1 MSQQPQQIERDDS
14 ASIYEAD
21 PVLGKYLS
29 HHPSNRLRL
38 MIIGGI
44 LYMLPVGIMQLI
56 FWNIENNFASIFL
69 PISFAAIAGAV
80 LWWMLHHWNREVV
93 LYERGF
99 SFRQGSAT
107 AYILYANV
115 LQLIQHIE
123 RVGFLGFSRTVYHYQ
138 LITDIDETLIINNI
152 YSNPDKLTRSLEA
165 YIARDRLPVVRT
177 NIAEGQAV
185 EFARNLRITREG
197 IMLDDTELF
206 WQEFKAQRVKDGQ
219 LILQSHDNETWGII
233 PVSEIN
239 NPVLLIAL
247 LKHRGQAPAGTNQEN
262 FA

>member
-1 MSQQPQQIERDDS
+1 MSQKPQQIERDDS

-44 LYMLPVGIMQLI
+44 AYAVPVGILQLI
-56 FWNIENNFASIFL
+56 FWNIDNNFASIFL

-80 LWWMLHHWNREVV
+80 FWWVLHHWNREVV

-115 LQLIQHIE
+115 IKLIQHIE
-123 RVGFLGFSRTVYHYQ
+123 RTGFLGLSRTVYNYQ
-138 LITDIDETLIINNI
+138 LITDIDETLTINNV
-152 YSNPDKLTRSLEA
+152 YSNPAKLTRALEA
-165 YIARDRLPVVRT
+165 YITRDRLPVLRQK
-177 NIAEGQAV
+177 IADGNPV
-185 EFARNLRITREG
+185 EFSDNLRIAPEG
-197 IMLDDTELF
+197 IMLNEKELF
-206 WQEFKAQRVKDGQ
+206 WHGFKAQRVKEGQ
-219 LILQSHDNETWGII
+219 LILQSNDDDMWGII
-233 PVSEIN
+233 PVDEIN

-247 LKHRGQAPAGTNQEN
+247 LKDRGQIPATTHQEEQT
-262 FA
+262 